1 MVVGAQ
7 VLRQTNVALQ
17 DLSPAIALCLSDTL
31 KCHVSFQSPP
41 TFRRDSN
48 AKTQHEKKLVIHSRE
63 VQVGAEMRVGAVGSR
78 QEVPT
83 GRYAAVRMVSSVQS
97 GRFGCIGHV
106 KSTDC

>member
-1 MVVGAQ
+1 MAVGAQ

-17 DLSPAIALCLSDTL
+17 DFSPAIALCLSDTL
-31 KCHVSFQSPP
+31 KCHVTFQSPP

-78 QEVPT
+78 QDVPWY
-83 GRYAAVRMVSSVQS
+83 GMVCMVWSVRCSV
-97 GRFGCIGHV
+97 V
-106 KSTDC
+106 DLVV